1 MYVCVPMEGWLN
13 IALTLPQRS
22 PNMARTLPTILPAW
36 FCVPVRPVRAGFVDE
51 ASIRLF
57 FADVCCRCFKD
68 DDDVDNDEDV
78 DDALTM
84 MYLVLVTMF
93 DDNALLI
100 SL

>member
-1 MYVCVPMEGWLN
+1 
-13 IALTLPQRS
+13 
-22 PNMARTLPTILPAW
+22 MARTLPTRLPAW

-51 ASIRLF
+51 TSIRLF